1 MRHLLHPNTRLAIGA
16 VAISFSGVWVTIAQV
31 SASSSAFY
39 RVFFGLLFLIVFA
52 IQRRDITPPR
62 PSHFFLAL
70 LCGLL
75 FALDLYCWHK
85 SIRLVGPGLATLL
98 GNCQVFVLAGV
109 GIFLLKER
117 YSGLLLLALPLAAM
131 GLFFIIGLEWPD
143 TTANHRLGVYFGLA
157 TALFYACYII
167 SLKYLSGVST
177 STIQPML
184 LVSFTTAI
192 FLGIYILSGKQTL
205 VISDLPSLFS
215 LLSLGFF
222 SQCLGWL
229 LIATSL
235 PRTNTT
241 SAGLILLL
249 QPSLAFFWDVLF
261 FARPTSWLNW
271 LGVAITL
278 GAIYLGLLSR
288 REKV

>member
-1 MRHLLHPNTRLAIGA
+1 MRYLHPNTRLAIGA
-16 VAISFSGVWVTIAQV
+16 VAISFSGVWVTIAEV

-39 RVFFGLLFLIVFA
+39 RVFFGFLFLFA
-52 IQRRDITPPR
+52 FAAQKREIQLPR
-62 PSHFFLAL
+62 LSHFLLAL

-98 GNCQVFVLAGV
+98 GNFQVFVLAGV
-109 GIFLLKER
+109 GVLLLKER
-117 YSGLLLLALPLAAM
+117 YSGLLLLALPLAVV
-131 GLFFIIGLEWPD
+131 GLFLIVGLEWPEM
-143 TTANHRLGVYFGLA
+143 TGPYKIGVYFGLA
-157 TALFYACYII
+157 TALFYASYII

-184 LVSFTTAI
+184 LVSFTTAV
-192 FLGIYILSGKQTL
+192 FLGIYMLTSRQTL
-205 VISDLPSLFS
+205 LIADLPSLFS

-249 QPSLAFFWDVLF
+249 QPSLAFLWDVLF
-261 FARPTSWLNW
+261 FARPTSWFNW

-278 GAIYLGLLSR
+278 TAIYLGLQSR
-288 REKV
+288 QEKV

>member
-1 MRHLLHPNTRLAIGA
+1 MRNLHPNTRLAMGA

-39 RVFFGLLFLIVFA
+39 RVFFGFLFLVVLA
-52 IQRRDITPPR
+52 AQRREILFPR
-62 PSHFFLAL
+62 PSHLLLAL

-98 GNCQVFVLAGV
+98 GNFQVFVLAGV
-109 GIFLLKER
+109 GILLLKER
-117 YSGLLLLALPLAAM
+117 YSGLLLLALPLAVI
-131 GLFFIIGLEWPD
+131 GLFLIVGLEWPEM
-143 TTANHRLGVYFGLA
+143 TTPYRIGVYFGLA
-157 TALFYACYII
+157 TALFYASYII
-167 SLKYLSGVST
+167 SLKYLSGAST

-184 LVSFTTAI
+184 LVSFTTAV
-192 FLGIYILSGKQTL
+192 FLGIYMLMSRQTL
-205 VISDLPSLFS
+205 LIADLPSLFS

-235 PRTNTT
+235 PHTNTT

-249 QPSLAFFWDVLF
+249 QPSLAFLWDVLF
-261 FARPTSWLNW
+261 FARPTSWVNW

-278 GAIYLGLLSR
+278 VAIYMGLQSR
-288 REKV
+288 QEKV